1 MAVRGSPCAFCGA
14 ARPLAETGVLD
25 EKWSR
30 RFGGTAAVALDHGW
44 YASTTGE
51 RTRVGPLGSAKF
63 FSPVIRACC
72 DQCITGWM
80 EDLRWRAEPTLLA
93 LAERRE
99 LPASPVADLASVIRW
114 AQLTAMLAELA
125 PGMPTASSSDQRQ
138 AVRAGVPASPP
149 TSTWLFT
156 LRQRLPAR
164 VHLSQVDTAPDAH
177 DGGTSPPALV
187 QVVSLDVAHV
197 SALVVIPADEAAQH
211 LTAHSALDVE
221 LGAPR
226 EPGGRHDARPV
237 RELDLGRTPHP
248 HRIAVHRLCSNR
260 GARH

>member
-1 MAVRGSPCAFCGA
+1 MRGSPCAFCGA

-44 YASTTGE
+44 YASATGE
-51 RTRVGPLGSAKF
+51 RTPADALGSAKF

-99 LPASPVADLASVIRW
+99 LAAPPVADLGSVVRW
-114 AQLTAMLAELA
+114 AQLTAMLDELA

-138 AVRAGVPASPP
+138 AVRSGVAAAPA

-164 VHLSQVDTAPDAH
+164 VHLSQVDGP
-177 DGGTSPPALV
+177 GGLV
-187 QVVSLDVAHV
+187 QVVSLDVAHF
-197 SALVVIPADEAAQH
+197 SALVVIPTDEASRH
-211 LTAHSALDVE
+211 LTTHSALDVE

-226 EPGGRHDARPV
+226 EAGGPGDERRV
-237 RELDLGRTPHP
+237 RELDLARTPHP

-260 GARH
+260 AAH